1 MSMVCGLDLHR
12 GQITFDAVEEES
24 GEVWRGRLWRPDRH
38 RFRRWLRHDVVA
50 RAGEGP
56 VRIAVEGCT
65 GWRYVVEEI
74 QAAGF
79 EAQVAEPAETKAMRG
94 RKKRAK
100 TDRTDARLLRDLLQA
115 GELPVSWIPPTV
127 VLEWRERTRLYKSL
141 IDQRSVWVQ
150 RIHAELYQHG
160 VALPEERIRTDA
172 TRRLLLSRG
181 VDLSEAA
188 RQRIEVAYRM
198 IDAVCGEADVV
209 RDQINNFGRSQPA
222 CRALIDAI
230 YGFGPMAGVV
240 VWSELGD
247 CRRFTRSRQVVRHT
261 GLRDRGCLRHP
272 PPGRLPLEAGPGH
285 AALGTVRSRAVRS
298 PSHQPRPRLLPVGQT
313 TPRRQARRHL
323 RSPQVGP
330 PQLPHPPANGT
341 RGGVRHTRAHLKP
354 ASHTH
359 LSVSATG
366 PAHLE
371 HQGLRG
377 RLLP

>member
-1 MSMVCGLDLHR
+1 MRMVCGLDLHR

-230 YGFGPMAGVV
+230 YGFGPMAAVV

-261 GLRDRGCLRHP
+261 GLDVTVDASDTRRRGGYLSRQGPGMLRWA
-272 PPGRLPLEAGPGH
+272 LFEAGLC
-285 AALGTVRSRAVRS
+285 AARATSPDRDYYRSVKQRHDGKLAAICVARK
-298 PSHQPRPRLLPVGQT
+298 L
-313 TPRRQARRHL
+313 ARRSYHIL
-323 RSPQVGP
+323 R
-330 PQLPHPPANGT
+330 QLEPEVVYAIPEPT
-341 RGGVRHTRAHLKP
+341 
-354 ASHTH
+354 
-359 LSVSATG
+359 
-366 PAHLE
+366 
-371 HQGLRG
+371 
-377 RLLP
+377 